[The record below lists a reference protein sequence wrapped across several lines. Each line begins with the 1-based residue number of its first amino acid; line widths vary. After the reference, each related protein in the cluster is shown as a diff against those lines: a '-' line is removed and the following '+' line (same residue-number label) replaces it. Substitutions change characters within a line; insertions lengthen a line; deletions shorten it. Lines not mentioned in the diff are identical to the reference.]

1 MKEPIEVDDVE
12 NDALGRGVR
21 IRVGRDEL
29 DKILAQLS
37 LSLESVNACHK
48 KSSSSSSIGATTSP
62 KTADL
67 QFNFKLPTLDFL
79 VFKGDPVD
87 WATLRDQF
95 KTSIN
100 SNSRLDLTLKKYL
113 DGQALSA
120 ISGLRK
126 L

>member
-12 NDALGRGVR
+12 NDVLGSGVW

-48 KSSSSSSIGATTSP
+48 KSNSSSSIGATTSP

-67 QFNFKLPTLDFL
+67 ITNVRFSCF
-79 VFKGDPVD
+79 
-87 WATLRDQF
+87 
-95 KTSIN
+95 
-100 SNSRLDLTLKKYL
+100 
-113 DGQALSA
+113 
-120 ISGLRK
+120 
-126 L
+126 